1 MIKKYSITLGI
12 ILALVLFVGWNY
24 PTTQWTYLFN
34 GKNLDGWIKRGGEA
48 QYVVEGD
55 MIVGITGKSTPNTF
69 LCTEKEYSNF
79 IFEVDFLVDDR
90 MNSGIQI
97 RSNSIESYREG
108 RVHGYQVEI
117 DPSARSYS
125 AGIYDEARRG
135 WLYDLGN
142 NEAARN
148 AFKHNEWN
156 KLHIEAIGNSIRTW
170 INGVPAA
177 NLIDDVT
184 DRGFIGLQ
192 VHQMKTAGVK
202 VKWKNIRIMD
212 LGTSTEFP
220 PIITGKPLK

>member
-1 MIKKYSITLGI
+1 MMKKYSITLGMV
-12 ILALVLFVGWNY
+12 LAVVLLIGWSY
-24 PTTQWTYLFN
+24 PASEWTYLFN
-34 GKNLDGWIKRGGEA
+34 GKDLDGWEIRGGTA
-48 QYVVEGD
+48 KYVVEGD
-55 MIVGITGKSTPNTF
+55 VIVGITEKDTPNTF
-69 LCTEKEYSNF
+69 LCTEKDYSNF

-97 RSNSIESYREG
+97 RSNSIESYQNG

-125 AGIYDEARRG
+125 AGIYDEGRRG

-142 NEAARN
+142 NEAARK

-156 KLHIEAIGNSIRTW
+156 SLHIEAIGNSIRTW

-192 VHQMKTAGVK
+192 VHSMHTAGIK

-212 LGTSTEFP
+212 LGTSVEFP
-220 PIITGKPLK
+220 QIIEGKRLK